1 MVSISKKYAVWIVA
15 LFLTIVI
22 VVCFYVSISVISNSS
37 IRPSS
42 DSEKISEGFTC
53 PRIQHPNFSDSFTWS
68 KIFNVRFNEM
78 GTPLYGVNIF
88 QVQEKNLAAI
98 IKNEVDQGVIGLLQ
112 GFGQIHAIKTY
123 PVENSD
129 LYTVVFIYD
138 WQKNP
143 WDLIASKYTK
153 LVQTWEVFN
162 FFRMAEAF
170 NWVGTKN
177 IESDLSV
184 YTGMLDREF
193 HADLCSAE
201 I

>member
-1 MVSISKKYAVWIVA
+1 
-15 LFLTIVI
+15 
-22 VVCFYVSISVISNSS
+22 
-37 IRPSS
+37 
-42 DSEKISEGFTC
+42 
-53 PRIQHPNFSDSFTWS
+53 
-68 KIFNVRFNEM
+68 M

-177 IESDLSV
+177 IESDLSI
-184 YTGMLDREF
+184 YPGMLDREF